1 MYIGIVDKTKRT
13 LQQVAI
19 DKSVQIS
26 ADGIMALLVDSLDVI
41 RILEN
46 ECRSQYY
53 EGKADGMETM
63 AKILAGRTE
72 RLIDESR

>member
-1 MYIGIVDKTKRT
+1 MYIGIVEKTKRT

-41 RILEN
+41 QMLEK
-46 ECRSQYY
+46 ECRSQYA
-53 EGKADGMETM
+53 EGKADGMERI
-63 AKILAGRTE
+63 AEILCGKE
-72 RLIDESR
+72 RSE

>member
-41 RILEN
+41 RMLEN
-46 ECRSQYY
+46 ECCSRYS

-63 AKILAGRTE
+63 ATILAGADRKV
-72 RLIDESR
+72 D

>member
-1 MYIGIVDKTKRT
+1 MYKGIVDKTKRT

-41 RILEN
+41 RILEK
-46 ECRSQYY
+46 ECRSQYS
-53 EGKADGMETM
+53 EGKADGMEKM
-63 AKILAGRTE
+63 ATILAGADRKV
-72 RLIDESR
+72 D

>member
-1 MYIGIVDKTKRT
+1 MYTGIVDKTKRT

-46 ECRSQYY
+46 ECRSQYS

-63 AKILAGRTE
+63 AKILAGQTE

>member
-1 MYIGIVDKTKRT
+1 MYTGIVDKTKKT

-19 DKSVQIS
+19 DKTAQIS

-46 ECRSQYY
+46 ECRSQYS

-63 AKILAGRTE
+63 ATILSGQAKRS
-72 RLIDESR
+72 ES

>member
-46 ECRSQYY
+46 ECSSQYA
-53 EGKADGMETM
+53 EGKADGMERI
-63 AKILAGRTE
+63 AEILCGTE
-72 RLIDESR
+72 RSE

>member
-19 DKSVQIS
+19 DKSVHIS

-41 RILEN
+41 QILEN
-46 ECRSQYY
+46 ECRSQYA

-63 AKILAGRTE
+63 ATILVGQTE
-72 RLIDESR
+72 RSE